1 MVTTTTSAYAKPT
14 QGTKTGRVW
23 EIADKIS
30 RESGRLAQR
39 KQVVD
44 AYVAEGGNPN
54 TASTQYAYWKLSRNE
69 SALKLGQSIPGST
82 EKFNLQVAQDGRLLI
97 PAEMREAMLISDAST
112 LTARVENGELRLIS
126 PKVALLRIQQLI
138 KRMDKGKDSAVDE
151 LIAERKAEAQVE

>member
-1 MVTTTTSAYAKPT
+1 MVTTNSAYTKPT

-30 RESGRLAQR
+30 RESGRLAHR

-54 TASTQYAYWKLSRNE
+54 TASTQYAYWKLSRDE
-69 SALKLGQSIPGST
+69 SALKSDQSVPGST

-97 PAEMREAMLISDAST
+97 PVEMREAMLIREAST

-126 PKVALLRIQQLI
+126 PKVALLRIQQLV
-138 KRMDKGKDSAVDE
+138 KRMDKGKGSAVDE
-151 LIAERKAEAQVE
+151 LIAERKAEAQIE